1 MRTPYPPIQPYGSG
15 LLDVGDGHRLY
26 WETSG
31 NPAGEPVVFLHG
43 GPGSGCSDGHRRLF
57 DPAAYRIVLFDQ
69 RNCGRSMPS
78 AGNPAVSLET
88 NTTGH
93 LVADIERL
101 RRHLGIER
109 WMVFGGSWGS
119 ALALAYAQEHP
130 DRVGELILRGVFT
143 LRRREISWYYREGG
157 ASLLF
162 PDRWEEFVAPIPEAE
177 RGDLIGAYHRRLTHP
192 DLFTRVRAA
201 RAWCRWEGSTVTLR
215 PDPGWASA
223 FGASDRTLVSSA
235 RIENHY
241 FRNGGFVDE
250 GRLLANVARI
260 RHIPCVIVQGR
271 YDVCT
276 PVATAWELSRAWPE
290 ADLRIVPDAGHVYT
304 EPGILHELITATDRF
319 ARQAK

>member
-1 MRTPYPPIQPYGSG
+1 MRTLYPPAQPYDSG
-15 LLDVGDGHRLY
+15 LLDVGDGHRIY

-31 NPAGEPVVFLHG
+31 NPSGKPVVFLHG
-43 GPGSGCSDGHRRLF
+43 GPGSGCSNDHRRQF

-69 RNCGRSMPS
+69 RNCGHSMRSAADP
-78 AGNPAVSLET
+78 NVSLDT
-88 NTTGH
+88 NTTWQ

-101 RRHLGIER
+101 RRHLAINR

-130 DRVGELILRGVFT
+130 DRVSEMVLRGVFT
-143 LRRREISWYYREGG
+143 LRRREISWYYQEGG
-157 ASLLF
+157 ASRVF
-162 PDRWEEFVAPIPEAE
+162 PDRWEEFVAPIPPDE
-177 RGDLIGAYHRRLTHP
+177 RGDLMSAYHRRLVHP

-201 RAWCRWEGSTVTLR
+201 RAWCRWEGGTVTLR
-215 PDPGWASA
+215 PDPGWAGA
-223 FGASDRTLVSSA
+223 FGASDRALVASA

-241 FRNGGFVDE
+241 IRNGGFLDE
-250 GRLLANVARI
+250 GQLIANVAKI
-260 RHIPCVIVQGR
+260 QHIPCVLVQGR

-276 PVATAWELSRAWPE
+276 PAVTAWDLSRAWPE

-319 ARQAK
+319 ARDGR